1 MAKRKDIPPD
11 TIKKHAEK
19 MARQIEAIEE
29 IDNPTG
35 YFSGLHPADENG
47 RIAVGFWLASKQAM
61 IKKNKELFVLNVH
74 THKIWQQATGKKL
87 WMTYVRNEDDALV
100 RINSTTYDGII
111 NKLYVLYSAGTSACT
126 LKELWPKVVA
136 WKSTLIKGKSLKIY
150 DGFWKKYYYPNP
162 ISDKRISQL
171 RFKDWNMFF
180 DNLVEEHQLTEKQ
193 YSNIRTVANYIASY
207 CLKHDIIDRNPI
219 RDLEGIRYNF
229 KKTAAYNAVKAPH
242 FSENDMERIKEWADK
257 ELCDPKKKAIYPLA
271 MKFNIPYGLRV
282 GELGGLYWSDIDFK
296 EKVITVQRQYVV
308 DYQYDQKDGSIKYI
322 GKVDMDE
329 IKGHEEPRQLPLTDE
344 NIEIL
349 NTVKALN
356 IPGQRIF
363 QMNYNTYERK
373 IKKSAKELNIPIDP
387 RTHSFR
393 VTAARN
399 AYSKTGDVKVAQSL
413 LGHTT
418 PGMTFKY
425 IKDFDN
431 METLRKIL

>member
-1 MAKRKDIPPD
+1 M
-11 TIKKHAEK
+11 
-19 MARQIEAIEE
+19 
-29 IDNPTG
+29 
-35 YFSGLHPADENG
+35 
-47 RIAVGFWLASKQAM
+47 
-61 IKKNKELFVLNVH
+61 
-74 THKIWQQATGKKL
+74 
-87 WMTYVRNEDDALV
+87 
-100 RINSTTYDGII
+100 
-111 NKLYVLYSAGTSACT
+111 
-126 LKELWPKVVA
+126 
-136 WKSTLIKGKSLKIY
+136 
-150 DGFWKKYYYPNP
+150 
-162 ISDKRISQL
+162 
-171 RFKDWNMFF
+171 
-180 DNLVEEHQLTEKQ
+180 
-193 YSNIRTVANYIASY
+193 
-207 CLKHDIIDRNPI
+207 
-219 RDLEGIRYNF
+219 
-229 KKTAAYNAVKAPH
+229 
-242 FSENDMERIKEWADK
+242 
-257 ELCDPKKKAIYPLA
+257 A

-322 GKVDMDE
+322 GKVDMNE

-373 IKKSAKELNIPIDP
+373 IKKSAKELNIPINP